1 MNTNMMSKMP
11 GADKFMSRMF
21 RKADGVV
28 WDLMSGKVGIKSTDG
43 IATIEGTGADAQV
56 SINMMD
62 QFGFEI
68 PAFAQSTPIAAVSEG
83 DIIYFGS
90 KDQPGWVIEK
100 KGGVDGKPIS
110 FSIMRVNGTTTTW
123 NPPKVQMLGLES
135 GVMVLRSLM
144 SMLPGGAGGLGQMQ
158 GVLLPMLMM
167 GGEDSIDME
176 KMLPLMLMSQMGA
189 APGPDGAVTSGNAMG
204 GMMQTMM
211 MMQMFGGSKGK
222 TGGKGPGGFFD
233 N

>member
-1 MNTNMMSKMP
+1 MSTNMMSKMP

-28 WDLMSGKVGIKSTDG
+28 WDLMSGKVGIKTPDG
-43 IATIEGTGADAQV
+43 IATIDGQGADAQV

-68 PAFAQSTPIAAVSEG
+68 PAFAQSTPIAAVAEG

-110 FSIMRVNGTTTTW
+110 FVIMRVNGTTSNW

-135 GVMVLRSLM
+135 GIMVLRSLM
-144 SMLPGGAGGLGQMQ
+144 TMLPGGAGGLGQMQ
-158 GVLLPMLMM
+158 GVLLPMMM
-167 GGEDSIDME
+167 GGEENMDME
-176 KMLPLMLMSQMGA
+176 QMMPLMLMSQMGA
-189 APGPDGAVTSGNAMG
+189 GPGADGAAASGNAMA

-211 MMQMFGGSKGK
+211 MMKMFGGNKGEK
-222 TGGKGPGGFFD
+222 GGKGPAGFFD